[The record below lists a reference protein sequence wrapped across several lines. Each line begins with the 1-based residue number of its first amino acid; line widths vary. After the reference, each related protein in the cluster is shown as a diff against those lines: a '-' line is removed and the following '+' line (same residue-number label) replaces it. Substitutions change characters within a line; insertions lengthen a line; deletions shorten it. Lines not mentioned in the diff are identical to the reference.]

1 MKVSWSESE
10 SEVSQEDSSSSDDDD
25 QHVAFVA
32 SVYPVSDESD
42 SESNDLSYESL
53 GRKYDCL
60 FKETLS
66 LKEESLKLE
75 ANNHELQHEI
85 IILKETKKELSDK
98 FVSLEKEFVALVSIR
113 SNLENQVNV
122 LKESN
127 IGFQNSNKQL
137 LGELNEAKSKV
148 ISMTI
153 GASKIDKMLTMGKL
167 HGDKGGLGFNHFDS
181 SSSSSTTRFVKS
193 KTPTIATLDA
203 QQVDHLLNEV
213 TKIAKLVSL
222 KMSSHIVPKSTWVA
236 KGHTKC
242 LVVLNAFVASNTNS
256 WYFDSGCSKHMSGDK
271 SVFSS
276 LNPFDGGTVTFGGGH
291 KSQVVGKGT
300 VCIPG
305 LPELK
310 NVRCVEGLTSN
321 LISVSHLC
329 DDGVIEV
336 RFSKHGCKI
345 IGKGG
350 NEIASTA
357 RSRDNCYCIDGVNDA
372 KEVVGNNVVNKTSVL
387 WHQRLGH
394 VNF

>member
-32 SVYPVSDESD
+32 SVQPV
-42 SESNDLSYESL
+42 
-53 GRKYDCL
+53 
-60 FKETLS
+60 
-66 LKEESLKLE
+66 
-75 ANNHELQHEI
+75 
-85 IILKETKKELSDK
+85 
-98 FVSLEKEFVALVSIR
+98 

-203 QQVDHLLNEV
+203 QQVVKKPKFVPTCHRCGLTGHIRPVCHMYKKDKTRKLSSKSKRNPRSLQDQVDHLLNEV